1 MAFFSTV
8 LLHPVVLRP
17 CFTRTV
23 TPPLRSAMRKGN
35 GKGKGKR
42 KKGLII
48 FTKCGFDQWKVKI
61 TKEAYT

>member
-1 MAFFSTV
+1 
-8 LLHPVVLRP
+8 
-17 CFTRTV
+17 
-23 TPPLRSAMRKGN
+23 MRKGN

-61 TKEAYT
+61 MKEAYT